1 MSEELLVI
9 QQIFFIGPLSASY
22 VLDYLLRR
30 SRKLVF
36 ILTNLTLL
44 DLKVYSVSY

>member
-1 MSEELLVI
+1 MKSSNISYWAHYLL
-9 QQIFFIGPLSASY
+9 GY

-44 DLKVYSVSY
+44 GLKAYSVSY